1 MLQHLS
7 IRNYALIENLKI
19 DFFKGFTVITGET
32 GSGKSVILRAL
43 NLILGNRIDNRSSI
57 NGEKCVVEVSFM
69 IDEYKL
75 ISFFSENDLDFEP
88 KNTILRRE
96 IYRNGKSR
104 AFINDTP
111 VKLDILKEFSSKLID
126 IHSQHNNIVLN
137 KSNYQLQL
145 IDKMAINQSS
155 SHKHNIEYFEK
166 KFKKLQYLN
175 NSLIKARNAEI
186 ESKGML
192 DYHSYLLD
200 ELKEANLIDDEKS
213 FLESSIKISENRENV
228 LKTLSKIS
236 YILEENHQSP
246 SVISQLEDLYRDID
260 KISKINKEY
269 NDLSNRFSS
278 ILIELSDLVRES
290 DELATNVG
298 NQSINIDELNNRLNL
313 INQLEQKHQTNR
325 FEDLLNKE
333 AELEKKVSS
342 IISLDTIVKDI
353 ENEII
358 SINSEIE
365 LLVKKISLEREKV
378 LPIIQSYVETQIQKM
393 GIKNGRFRIEMEH
406 RKIIN
411 KLGGDDVKFLFSA
424 NKGVSLE
431 EIDKVASGG
440 ETSRL
445 MLSVKSLLNTHIKM
459 PTLILDEIDAGV
471 SGEIAGK
478 MASVLQKMSKN
489 SQLIVISHLPQIAAK
504 ANYHY
509 RVQKIDE
516 NNKTKTKIY
525 SLNEKEKIEELTK
538 MLSGEILSQAAREN
552 AKALRLNS

>member
-525 SLNEKEKIEELTK
+525 SLNENEKIEELTK
-538 MLSGEILSQAAREN
+538 MLSGEILSHAAREN

>member
-186 ESKGML
+186 ESKEML

-298 NQSINIDELNNRLNL
+298 NQSINIHELNNRLNL

-325 FEDLLNKE
+325 FEDLLNKKV
-333 AELEKKVSS
+333 ELEKKVSS

-445 MLSVKSLLNTHIKM
+445 MLSIKSLLNTHIKM

-478 MASVLQKMSKN
+478 MASVLQEMSKN

-525 SLNEKEKIEELTK
+525 SLNENEKIEELTK